1 MTEWLQRA
9 RVASAVGAG
18 ALILGGVP
26 AAYADVTPGSAG
38 SMPEEVAADAPAV
51 AADAS
56 AVAAG
61 DPAAAS
67 GAAADELRF
76 RLWLRGAGDEAWLA
90 VSSKPA
96 EALKDVDCPRG
107 AAPAVEGAPVAEGPG
122 RDVPAAA
129 PDAQGAPAA
138 GGARAAAFR
147 PAGLPEAAGSGD
159 GPLAAAPAADA
170 PLRDDTAGAAGFRG
184 TGTGPATGP
193 AAGPAEKGEAVPAG
207 VSGVRDAGAGQ
218 VTGSAAG
225 SAADPAAGSAA
236 DTAGAPVGAP
246 AESDRAAGGALSCS
260 MAKAGEHVPVDVV
273 LRAPEEAQEVQLT
286 AVARIRDARGEWV
299 TRTARTTMRLPART
313 AQRSGAVDGV
323 MDGAMDGAAEGT
335 TSGAATP
342 DGRTPVPGSARST
355 DAAGAVPGSGG
366 SGDVTA
372 SDATGSGAGTG
383 AGEARVTGVQD
394 AGARGAGAAGPTGDS
409 AGAAAPGAAGA
420 AGDAVR
426 TGTGGAGDV
435 AASTAGTT
443 RAPQTGGSALTGAA
457 PEAMPGM
464 FGERARDTGQAAG
477 MLPDERTNLL
487 SRPGTALPPGR
498 PAAQSGAALP
508 ETRALAADP
517 GSSSWP
523 AGSEGRGMPM
533 VLEDIPASR
542 RNLPVYED
550 PASQASTVQEPG
562 AAPGQGSASRGSA
575 RGPRVPR
582 TAMATQP
589 QAVPGLQ
596 GPRATLRNGAAQRG
610 ARRQGVVGM
619 RLSPIQQMP
628 PQMGQLPVM
637 PPMPQQMP
645 PMPRQMPVMPQQMPA
660 LPQVPPQMGPPPMFP
675 QGQIPPGQMPVPPR
689 QPGQMGQPGQ
699 LGQPPAQQG
708 YPQPGY
714 PQQGGLG
721 TPMTPG
727 VPGAPVAPGVPGAPS
742 PLAMP
747 PGAPLP
753 QELDGSNTKIESANR
768 SSSVLSD
775 VRGLPAVGAAVGG
788 LLLLLWLR
796 MRIQR
801 RRNWRPVS

>member
-38 SMPEEVAADAPAV
+38 SMPGEVAADAP
-51 AADAS
+51 

-96 EALKDVDCPRG
+96 EALKDIDCPRG
-107 AAPAVEGAPVAEGPG
+107 AAPVAEGAPMAEGPG

-129 PDAQGAPAA
+129 PDAQGAPAE

-147 PAGLPEAAGSGD
+147 PAGLPEADGSGD
-159 GPLAAAPAADA
+159 GPLTAAPAADA
-170 PLRDDTAGAAGFRG
+170 PLTGGTAGAAGFRG
-184 TGTGPATGP
+184 TGTGS
-193 AAGPAEKGEAVPAG
+193 AAGQAPGSASGPAEENEAVPAG
-207 VSGVRDAGAGQ
+207 ASGVRDAGTAQ
-218 VTGSAAG
+218 VTGSTAG
-225 SAADPAAGSAA
+225 SAGDVAEAPA
-236 DTAGAPVGAP
+236 GAP
-246 AESDRAAGGALSCS
+246 AESDRTTGGALSCS

-313 AQRSGAVDGV
+313 AQRSGAVDGA
-323 MDGAMDGAAEGT
+323 MDGAMAGAAEGT
-335 TSGAATP
+335 TAGAAAP
-342 DGRTPVPGSARST
+342 GGRTPVPGSARST

-366 SGDVTA
+366 SGDATA

-383 AGEARVTGVQD
+383 AGEARVTGVQG
-394 AGARGAGAAGPTGDS
+394 AGARGAGTGDS
-409 AGAAAPGAAGA
+409 AGPAAAAGD

-426 TGTGGAGDV
+426 TGTEGAGDV
-435 AASTAGTT
+435 ATSAAGTA

-498 PAAQSGAALP
+498 PAAQSGAARP

-523 AGSEGRGMPM
+523 AGSEERGMPM

-550 PASQASTVQEPG
+550 PASPASTVQEPG

-589 QAVPGLQ
+589 QAVPRLQ
-596 GPRATLRNGAAQRG
+596 GPRATLRNGAVQRG
-610 ARRQGVVGM
+610 ARRQGAVGM

-645 PMPRQMPVMPQQMPA
+645 PMPRQMPQQMPA
-660 LPQVPPQMGPPPMFP
+660 LPQVPPQMGQPPMFP
-675 QGQIPPGQMPVPPR
+675 QGQVPPGQMPVQPR

-699 LGQPPAQQG
+699 LGQPPVQQG
-708 YPQPGY
+708 YPQQGY

-721 TPMTPG
+721 APMTPG

-753 QELDGSNTKIESANR
+753 QELDGSSTKIESANR

>member
-38 SMPEEVAADAPAV
+38 SMPGEVAADAP
-51 AADAS
+51 

-107 AAPAVEGAPVAEGPG
+107 AAPVVEGAPVAEGPG

-129 PDAQGAPAA
+129 PDAQGAPAE

-147 PAGLPEAAGSGD
+147 PAGGLPEAAGAGD
-159 GPLAAAPAADA
+159 GPLAAASAADA
-170 PLRDDTAGAAGFRG
+170 PLTDDTAGAAGFRG
-184 TGTGPATGP
+184 TGTGPATGSTV
-193 AAGPAEKGEAVPAG
+193 GSAEKGEAVPAG
-207 VSGVRDAGAGQ
+207 ASGIRDAGAGQ
-218 VTGSAAG
+218 VTGSTAD
-225 SAADPAAGSAA
+225 SAADPTAGSAA
-236 DTAGAPVGAP
+236 DTAGAPAGAP
-246 AESDRAAGGALSCS
+246 AESDRAGGALSCS

-313 AQRSGAVDGV
+313 AQRSDAVDGAVDSAV
-323 MDGAMDGAAEGT
+323 DGAAEGT
-335 TSGAATP
+335 TSGAAAP

-355 DAAGAVPGSGG
+355 DAAGAVPGSGD

-372 SDATGSGAGTG
+372 SDTTGSGAGTG

-394 AGARGAGAAGPTGDS
+394 VGARGAGAAGSAGDS
-409 AGAAAPGAAGA
+409 AGVAATGD

-426 TGTGGAGDV
+426 TGTGGAEDV

-498 PAAQSGAALP
+498 PAVQSGAALP

-610 ARRQGVVGM
+610 ARRQGAVGM

-645 PMPRQMPVMPQQMPA
+645 PMPRQMPVMPA
-660 LPQVPPQMGPPPMFP
+660 LPQVPPQMGQPPMFP

-721 TPMTPG
+721 APMTPG

>member
-38 SMPEEVAADAPAV
+38 SMPGEVAADAP
-51 AADAS
+51 

-67 GAAADELRF
+67 GVAADELRF

-107 AAPAVEGAPVAEGPG
+107 AAPVVEGAPVAEGPG

-129 PDAQGAPAA
+129 PDAQGAPAE
-138 GGARAAAFR
+138 GGARAAAFS

-170 PLRDDTAGAAGFRG
+170 PLTDDTAGAAGFRG
-184 TGTGPATGP
+184 TGTGPATGS
-193 AAGPAEKGEAVPAG
+193 ATGSAVGSAEKGEAVPAG
-207 VSGVRDAGAGQ
+207 ASGIRDAGAGQ
-218 VTGSAAG
+218 VTGSTAD
-225 SAADPAAGSAA
+225 SAADPTAGSAA
-236 DTAGAPVGAP
+236 DTAGAPAGAP
-246 AESDRAAGGALSCS
+246 AESDRAGGALSCS

-313 AQRSGAVDGV
+313 AQRSDAVDGAVDS
-323 MDGAMDGAAEGT
+323 AAEGT
-335 TSGAATP
+335 TSGAAAP

-355 DAAGAVPGSGG
+355 DAAGAVPGSGD

-394 AGARGAGAAGPTGDS
+394 AGARSAGAAGSAGDS
-409 AGAAAPGAAGA
+409 AGVAATGDAGD

-426 TGTGGAGDV
+426 TGTGGAEDV
-435 AASTAGTT
+435 AASTAGTA

-610 ARRQGVVGM
+610 ARRQGAVGM

-660 LPQVPPQMGPPPMFP
+660 LPQVPPQMGQPPMFP

-721 TPMTPG
+721 APMTPG

>member
-38 SMPEEVAADAPAV
+38 SMPGEVAADAP
-51 AADAS
+51 

-107 AAPAVEGAPVAEGPG
+107 AAPVVEGAPVAEGPG

-129 PDAQGAPAA
+129 PDAQGASAE

-147 PAGLPEAAGSGD
+147 PAGGLPEAAGAGD

-170 PLRDDTAGAAGFRG
+170 PLTDDTAGAAGFRG
-184 TGTGPATGP
+184 TGTGPATGSTVGS
-193 AAGPAEKGEAVPAG
+193 ALGSAEKGEAVPAG
-207 VSGVRDAGAGQ
+207 ASGIRDAGAGQ
-218 VTGSAAG
+218 VTGSTAD
-225 SAADPAAGSAA
+225 SAADPTAGSAA
-236 DTAGAPVGAP
+236 DTAGAPAGAP
-246 AESDRAAGGALSCS
+246 AESDRAGGALSCS

-313 AQRSGAVDGV
+313 AQRSDAVDGAVDSV
-323 MDGAMDGAAEGT
+323 VDGAAEGT
-335 TSGAATP
+335 TSGAAAP

-355 DAAGAVPGSGG
+355 DAAGAVPGSGD

-372 SDATGSGAGTG
+372 SDTTGSGAGTG
-383 AGEARVTGVQD
+383 AG
-394 AGARGAGAAGPTGDS
+394 AAGSAGDS
-409 AGAAAPGAAGA
+409 AGVAATGD

-426 TGTGGAGDV
+426 TGTGGAEDV
-435 AASTAGTT
+435 AASTAGTA

-498 PAAQSGAALP
+498 PAVQSGAALP

-589 QAVPGLQ
+589 QAAPGLQ
-596 GPRATLRNGAAQRG
+596 GPRARLRNGAAQRG
-610 ARRQGVVGM
+610 ARRQGAVGM

-660 LPQVPPQMGPPPMFP
+660 LPQVPPQMGQPPMFP

-721 TPMTPG
+721 APMTPG